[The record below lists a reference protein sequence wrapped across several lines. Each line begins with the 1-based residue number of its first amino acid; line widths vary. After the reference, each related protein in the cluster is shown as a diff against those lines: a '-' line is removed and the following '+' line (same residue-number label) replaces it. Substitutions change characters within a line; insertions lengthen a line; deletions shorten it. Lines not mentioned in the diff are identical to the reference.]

1 MFTLLNPFV
10 RSRGNRVPARWAALA
25 ALMLAA
31 GCGSKSGP
39 DAGAGAAAAGRGGAP
54 QGVPVEILTL
64 ADKPVEQSTELVGT
78 VKSRLSVTVQ
88 PQVEGFLKKI
98 NVKSGD
104 RVTAGKI
111 LFEIDDSSQ
120 LAVVAALES
129 TRAAREADASYAKQQ
144 AERLKKLLAA
154 GASSQQEVDQAESL
168 QRSTEA
174 QLKAIEEQIRQQ
186 RNEWQYSRV
195 TAPADGVI
203 GDVPVRQGDRVTRQT
218 QLTTIEDNSMLELY
232 LNVPVQEAPK
242 VKPGQAVHILND
254 SGEVVGTEHV
264 SFISPSADDQTQTV
278 LVKTPISARGGSVR
292 ADQFVR
298 ARIIWSTAPTVT
310 VPLVAVTRISG
321 GYFVYVADPGPNG
334 LFIAHQKP
342 VVVGPLVGN
351 DYVVLSGLKT
361 GDKVIV
367 AGVQKIGEGVPVMA
381 LPARGPA
388 EPPKSGEAAS
398 PKSPAEPGTKAGGNK

>member
-1 MFTLLNPFV
+1 MFTFLNT
-10 RSRGNRVPARWAALA
+10 RVPSRAHLVAAGGLVMA
-25 ALMLAA
+25 SLMLAA
-31 GCGSKSGP
+31 GCGSKSGA

-64 ADKPVEQSTELVGT
+64 AEKPVEQSTELVGT

-104 RVTAGKI
+104 RVAVGKI

-120 LAVVAALES
+120 LAIVASLES
-129 TRAAREADASYAKQQ
+129 TKAAREADAAYAKQQ
-144 AERLKKLLAA
+144 ADRLKKLLAA
-154 GASSQQEVDQAESL
+154 GAASQQELDQAESL

-186 RNEWQYSRV
+186 KNEWQYSRV
-195 TAPADGVI
+195 TAPAAGVI
-203 GDVPVRQGDRVTRQT
+203 GDVPVREGDRVTRQT
-218 QLTTIEDNSMLELY
+218 PLTTIEDNSMLELY

-242 VKPGQAVHILND
+242 VKPGQVVHILSD
-254 SGEVVGTEHV
+254 AGEVVATEHV
-264 SFISPSADDQTQTV
+264 SFISASADDQTQTV
-278 LVKTPISARGGSVR
+278 LVKTPISARGGTVR
-292 ADQFVR
+292 SDQFVR

-321 GYFVYVADPGPNG
+321 GYFVFVADPGPNG
-334 LFIAHQKP
+334 GLVAHQKP

-351 DYVVLSGLKT
+351 DYVVMSGLKA

-367 AGVQKIGEGVPVMA
+367 AGIQKIGDGAPVMA

-388 EPPKSGEAAS
+388 EPTKSNEATAPK
-398 PKSPAEPGTKAGGNK
+398 PPQPATKAGRQ